1 MQIRLDMHR
10 PVKETKVFVE
20 KKFLSWKGVL
30 YWGTLAFF
38 LTGNRSN
45 ADNTEAEAARIKA

>member
-1 MQIRLDMHR
+1 MQIRLGMHL
-10 PVKETKVFVE
+10 VKGTKVFVE
-20 KKFLSWKGVL
+20 TKFIAWEGVH